1 MTGFPSL
8 QLRDREQVIYGSQ
21 ACMTLNKSFMIL
33 KPQFSHGD
41 WDEGAVKSKQTNALN
56 VLSLLPGAWA
66 PR

>member
-8 QLRDREQVIYGSQ
+8 QLRDREQVIYDSQ
-21 ACMTLNKSFMIL
+21 ACMTVNKSFMIL

-41 WDEGAVKSKQTNALN
+41 WDEGAVESKQMPSKCLASCLA
-56 VLSLLPGAWA
+56 PGA